1 MSKNLYIVSSG
12 IRTKTIKEDNSIE
25 RYHQTLHT
33 ISSIRS
39 RDKDADIVI
48 LETGTIPVE
57 PWMKEELEAYA
68 EFIDLTKHPR
78 VKGIQSEAEQLASV
92 IWNRVDD
99 KEGRDE
105 AETKLRI
112 KSAYL
117 KSCTESWSIQYLFEQ
132 RDLSS
137 YDKIFKLSGRY
148 FLTSKFNLSNFDSMV
163 TFKKQ
168 ERMSNDKEFT
178 VSSVLW
184 SFKGEYFEEFK
195 KCWNNTINYFTLK
208 WTKFQIWDL
217 ESSISTGFNLKSNPV
232 EVKFAKELGVMG
244 AVNAPEYKNVNWSQ

>member
-12 IRTKTIKEDNSIE
+12 IRTKTIAEDNSIE

-33 ISSIRS
+33 LSSIKC

-48 LETGTIPVE
+48 LETGVISVE

-78 VKGIQSEAEQLASV
+78 VKGIQIQAKQLADV
-92 IWNRVDD
+92 IWNRLSN
-99 KEGRDE
+99 KEDRDE
-105 AETKLRI
+105 DATKLRI

-117 KSCTESWSIQYLFEQ
+117 KSCTESWSIQHIFEQ
-132 RDLSS
+132 RDMSS
-137 YDKIFKLSGRY
+137 YDKVFKLSGRY
-148 FLTSKFNLSNFDSMV
+148 FLTSKFNLSNFDSMI

-168 ERMSNDKEFT
+168 ERMSNDNEFT

-184 SFKGEYFEEFK
+184 SFRGEHFKEFK
-195 KCWNNTINYFTLK
+195 EHWNNTINYFISK

-232 EVKFAKELGVMG
+232 EIKFAKELGVMG
-244 AVNAPEYKNVNWSQ
+244 TVNSPEYKNINWSQ